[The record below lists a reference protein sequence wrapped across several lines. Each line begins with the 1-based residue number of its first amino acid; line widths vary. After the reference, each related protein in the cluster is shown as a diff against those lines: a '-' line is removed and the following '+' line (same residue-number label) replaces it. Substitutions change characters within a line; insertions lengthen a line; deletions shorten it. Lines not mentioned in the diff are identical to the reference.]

1 MSRAVEE
8 SIRCPSCGNEQP
20 FVLWQ
25 SLNVTLD
32 PEKKQELLEGRLTR
46 FTCGK
51 CGQYTEV
58 VYRLLYH
65 DMERRLMVWLVPP
78 DPDGPPAEEPAEALS
93 GPIGQDMRST
103 YTFRRVASRNELVE
117 KVHVADAGLDDGLIE
132 ILKLMILADAPA
144 DVRGDETA
152 VYFAGVDQD
161 GGQDRCQF
169 VLVGPEGQSGANVPL
184 DEAYGQAMA
193 DFGEPM
199 RTAVAG
205 RGAWPVVDAA
215 LAMAVA
221 TAGIEAKES
230 AEVAEVIEVAE
241 VGPAA
246 AATANGK
253 SLAAPPPAPMPSAA
267 TAPERS
273 VDRDHPAESS
283 LPKRWWHLRE

>member
-1 MSRAVEE
+1 MSRTAEE
-8 SIRCPSCGNEQP
+8 SVRCPGCGNEQP

-51 CGQYTEV
+51 CGQPTEV

-78 DPDGPPAEEPAEALS
+78 DPAGPPAEEPEDLP
-93 GPIGQDMRST
+93 GPLGQDVGGP

-117 KVHVADAGLDDGLIE
+117 KVHVVDAGLDDGLIE

-144 DVRGDETA
+144 DVRRDETA

-169 VLVGPEGQSGANVPL
+169 VLLGPEGQSGANVPL

-199 RTAVAG
+199 RAAVAR
-205 RGAWPVVDAA
+205 RGAWPVGDAE

-230 AEVAEVIEVAE
+230 AEGV
-241 VGPAA
+241 PAA
-246 AATANGK
+246 AAETVNDG
-253 SLAAPPPAPMPSAA
+253 SLAATPPTPTTPIV
-267 TAPERS
+267 TAPVRPA
-273 VDRDHPAESS
+273 DRDRPPESA